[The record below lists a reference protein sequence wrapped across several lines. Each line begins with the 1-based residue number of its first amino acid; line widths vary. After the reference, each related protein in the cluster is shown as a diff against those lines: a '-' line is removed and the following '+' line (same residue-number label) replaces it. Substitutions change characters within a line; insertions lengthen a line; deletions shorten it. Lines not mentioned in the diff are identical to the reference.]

1 MWFFI
6 LQWLQ
11 PIKMEHL
18 KWVTFLQLCCWGVFA
33 TCLHRRFRSYR
44 ALKEDVMIS
53 ANQQSS
59 RANICSGA
67 STVWNLLNRRGAVD
81 HCPLLQD
88 RPVWTFTTHPNA
100 TKQHRF
106 RLLSI
111 FLYFFFYTFSK
122 RFKCHSWDLNQYCTF
137 EMSLFWI
144 FCTRTDFVSFGQS
157 DLECCSNKHD
167 ENISFVSSGF
177 INLKEWKHELI

>member
-1 MWFFI
+1 MTSKLLLCCYSGNI
-6 LQWLQ
+6 YRNSTQRSSSSWLQ
-11 PIKMEHL
+11 PIKMEYL
-18 KWVTFLQLCCWGVFA
+18 KCCWGVCA
-33 TCLHRRFRSYR
+33 TCLHRRFRSYHT
-44 ALKEDVMIS
+44 LKEDVMIP
-53 ANQQSS
+53 ANQSS

-67 STVWNLLNRRGAVD
+67 STVRNLLNRRGAVD

-122 RFKCHSWDLNQYCTF
+122 GFKCYNWDLNQY
-137 EMSLFWI
+137 FWNE
-144 FCTRTDFVSFGQS
+144 SFL
-157 DLECCSNKHD
+157 DL
-167 ENISFVSSGF
+167 
-177 INLKEWKHELI
+177 LY